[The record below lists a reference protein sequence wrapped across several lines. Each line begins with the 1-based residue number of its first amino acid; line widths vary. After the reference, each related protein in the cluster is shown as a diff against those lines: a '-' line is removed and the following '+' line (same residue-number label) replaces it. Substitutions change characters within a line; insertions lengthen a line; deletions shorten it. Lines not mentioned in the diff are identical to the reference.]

1 MVAARM
7 TDKRLTGTCLR
18 RNHCSHCLHR
28 APRRQRGAAALVVT
42 MLLFFAMV
50 LVAVFVNRNLVFE
63 QRSSANQY
71 RSTQAF
77 EAAEA
82 GLEWAQAQLNHS
94 ARLGADCLP
103 SIDPAATTFRAR
115 YLSYGRATSAF
126 TPLTWNNAGAPTAL
140 QPSCVRTDR
149 GWACSCPA
157 DGAPALAAPAGNNP
171 APAFSLQFAA
181 GAKPGIV
188 RVIATGCT
196 RLAGAC
202 VPGAGTS
209 TDATARVQ
217 IDLAL
222 IGGLRTPPAAAVTL
236 RGAFDADSAALGVH
250 NPDPESAVAI
260 HAGGSIAAAQAR
272 LGTAAGTW
280 QAGAAAGALVGVLAG
295 RDTALASLTPE
306 QFFASFFG
314 LDKAGWKN
322 QPSVARLDCGAG
334 CSAALLAAIEASGD
348 HAMAWV
354 EGDLDLAGPLT
365 LGSAQH
371 PVLIVVNGAVRLDGA
386 VLLHGLIYSRTMRWD
401 HTAGTGA
408 ALLGAAI
415 SEGDYRGDGAPE
427 LFRDAPTLALLK
439 GNSGS
444 FVRVSGSWRDF

>member
-1 MVAARM
+1 MPCPL
-7 TDKRLTGTCLR
+7 KRQC
-18 RNHCSHCLHR
+18 
-28 APRRQRGAAALVVT
+28 GAAALVVT

-94 ARLGADCLP
+94 ARLGADCRP
-103 SIDPAATTFRAR
+103 SADPAATTFRAR

-126 TPLTWNNAGAPTAL
+126 SPVTWNNAGSASAL
-140 QPSCVRTDR
+140 QPSCVRTDS
-149 GWACSCPA
+149 GWACSCPVN
-157 DGAPALAAPAGNNP
+157 GAPVLAAPVGNNP
-171 APAFSLQFAA
+171 APAFTLQFAA

-202 VPGAGTS
+202 VPGSNAS

-217 IDLAL
+217 VDLAL
-222 IGGLRTPPAAAVTL
+222 IGGLRTPPAAALTL
-236 RGAFDADSAALGVH
+236 RGAFDADTAALGVH

-260 HAGGSIAAAQAR
+260 HAGATIAAGQAR

-280 QAGAAAGALVGVLAG
+280 QAGSLGGVLAG
-295 RDTALASLTPE
+295 QDSALANLSPD

-314 LDKAGWKN
+314 LDKTGWKH

-334 CSAALLAAIEASGD
+334 CSAALIAAVEAAGD
-348 HAMAWV
+348 NAMAWL

-371 PVLIVVNGAVRLDGA
+371 PVLIVVNGALRLDGA
-386 VLLHGLIYSRTMRWD
+386 VLLHGLIYSRSMRWD
-401 HTAGTGA
+401 HTSGSGA
-408 ALLGAAI
+408 ALRGAAI
-415 SEGDYRGDGAPE
+415 SEGDYRGSGAPE

-439 GNSGS
+439 GNTGS

>member
-1 MVAARM
+1 MP
-7 TDKRLTGTCLR
+7 GTPGM
-18 RNHCSHCLHR
+18 
-28 APRRQRGAAALVVT
+28 PRRQRGAAALVVT

-94 ARLGADCLP
+94 ARLGADCRP
-103 SIDPAATTFRAR
+103 VANPAAAPAATTFRAR

-126 TPLTWNNAGAPTAL
+126 TPLTWNNAGTLTAL
-140 QPSCVRTDR
+140 QPSCVRTDS

-157 DGAPALAAPAGNNP
+157 DGAPVLAAPAGNSP

-222 IGGLRTPPAAAVTL
+222 IGGLRTPPAAAITL
-236 RGAFDADSAALGVH
+236 RGAFDADTAALGVH

-260 HAGGSIAAAQAR
+260 HAGGSVAAGQAR
-272 LGTAAGTW
+272 LGTAAGSW
-280 QAGAAAGALVGVLAG
+280 QAGAAAGALAGVLAG
-295 RDTALASLTPE
+295 RDSALASLTPD

-314 LDKAGWKN
+314 LDKAGWKQ
-322 QPSVARLDCGAG
+322 QPSVARLDCRAG
-334 CSAALLAAIEASGD
+334 CSAALVAAVEASGD
-348 HAMAWV
+348 NAMAWV
-354 EGDLDLAGPLT
+354 EGDLDLAGPMT
-365 LGSAQH
+365 LGSSQH
-371 PVLIVVNGAVRLDGA
+371 PVLIVVNGALRLDGA

-401 HTAGTGA
+401 HTAGSGA
-408 ALLGAAI
+408 ALRGAAI
-415 SEGDYRGDGAPE
+415 SEGDYQGDGAPE